1 MIGLSETSL
10 VWLNYRISVKKNVF
24 PLEFEWLD
32 SFRRPLSYFNWTPEG
47 FRDDVR
53 NVNGVEEHQTCSV
66 MSLKNE
72 WWDDEWCTNPH
83 PAVCQLKRSL
93 QTPVTQWMA
102 TTTKNAIKENNGNP
116 ITENAI
122 NGIPTNE
129 NETTSDVKSHFDLF
143 LIASTTLFMLTIR
156 L

>member
-1 MIGLSETSL
+1 MNTQLAETGRSFIETIGLSETSL

-66 MSLKNE
+66 MSLKHE

-93 QTPVTQWMA
+93 QTPVTPGMA
-102 TTTKNAIKENNGNP
+102 TTTRNAIKC
-116 ITENAI
+116 
-122 NGIPTNE
+122 
-129 NETTSDVKSHFDLF
+129 TSDVKSHFDLF

-156 L
+156 LYNIIY